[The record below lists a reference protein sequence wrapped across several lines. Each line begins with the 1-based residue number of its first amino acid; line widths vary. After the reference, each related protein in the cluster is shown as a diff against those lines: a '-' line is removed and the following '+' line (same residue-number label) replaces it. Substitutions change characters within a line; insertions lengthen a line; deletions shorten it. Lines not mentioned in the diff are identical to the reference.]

1 MLGIFLYAFG
11 DRDYSNHLL
20 VSLSV
25 APGFVFLLLMIKDLD
40 GSYRY
45 SELGASFLIYLPLYV
60 PPAMANGLVASKIAA
75 AVSHR
80 N

>member
-1 MLGIFLYAFG
+1 
-11 DRDYSNHLL
+11 
-20 VSLSV
+20 
-25 APGFVFLLLMIKDLD
+25 MIKDLD